1 MLHYWLVRRGGEPRR
16 LDARLEHF
24 LHRLLSAPDEAGGG
38 DIRLVDDGR
47 RLWRRVQRFIAMNL
61 VGPEVNLEALE
72 LACHALQLPL
82 RYGKLPPAGRM
93 GQMSLKDRAEQSAEL
108 MINMLAERAE
118 PQVLDHAAQILRQL
132 PRRDAALS
140 EARLLADAVNLDDF
154 GVVGLFL
161 QAMHLA
167 RQHAGIAQLIEGY
180 DKRREYGYWEARLK
194 DGFHFD
200 AVREMARKR
209 MASAQRAVELL
220 KAELSQ
226 DEQPPD

>member
-1 MLHYWLVRRGGEPRR
+1 MPLLQERRRPRA
-16 LDARLEHF
+16 ARSTGVLARAF
-24 LHRLLSAPDEAGGG
+24 GAP
-38 DIRLVDDGR
+38 
-47 RLWRRVQRFIAMNL
+47 
-61 VGPEVNLEALE
+61 
-72 LACHALQLPL
+72 
-82 RYGKLPPAGRM
+82 
-93 GQMSLKDRAEQSAEL
+93 RAEGHGQEAQ
-108 MINMLAERAE
+108 IPAT
-118 PQVLDHAAQILRQL
+118 QILRQL